1 MDINALIDSLEDII
15 ASATH
20 IPMSNKIVITEQKIY
35 EIIDEMRARMPE
47 ELKQAR
53 WIVKEKEEMLVEAEK
68 ESQRIIKEAQDRAS
82 DIASEK
88 EVVKLA
94 EQKANQ
100 VIEEARAKEKEI
112 RLGAED
118 YADEAL
124 ANLEVTLGKL
134 LTTVQRSRDRLQGR
148 TETR

>member
-1 MDINALIDSLEDII
+1 MDINALIDSLEDLV
-15 ASATH
+15 AHATH
-20 IPMSNKIVITEQKIY
+20 IPMSNKIVLPDQRIF
-35 EIIDEMRARMPE
+35 EIVDEMRARMPE

-53 WIVKEKEEMLVEAEK
+53 WIVKEKEEMLAETEK
-68 ESQRIIKEAQDRAS
+68 EAQRILKDAQDRAG
-82 DIASEK
+82 DLVSEK

-118 YADEAL
+118 YADETL